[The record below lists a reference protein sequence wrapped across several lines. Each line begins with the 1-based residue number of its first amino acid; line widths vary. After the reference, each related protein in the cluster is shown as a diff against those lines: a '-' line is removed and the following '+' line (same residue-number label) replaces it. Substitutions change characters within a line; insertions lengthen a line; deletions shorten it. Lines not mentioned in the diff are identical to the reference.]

1 MQYFPYSAPYLY
13 ACRLVVP
20 FFLCQRLM
28 PFFQPHMVDNKDIM
42 LFSKLSIYD
51 FIKFITKGIDTI
63 SIKNPINIFI
73 GKAIINTLISCATFV
88 INPNATTDNNKTNNA
103 GADILMPI
111 KKRDLK
117 MSSTFISV
125 TVV

>member
-1 MQYFPYSAPYLY
+1 MQYFLYYVPYLY
-13 ACRLVVP
+13 ACRWVVQ
-20 FFLCQRLM
+20 FFLCQRQM
-28 PFFQPHMVDNKDIM
+28 PSFQPHMVDNKDIM

-51 FIKFITKGIDTI
+51 FITLITNGIDTI
-63 SIKNPINIFI
+63 SIKNPIHIFI

-117 MSSTFISV
+117 MASTFVSV
-125 TVV
+125 MVV